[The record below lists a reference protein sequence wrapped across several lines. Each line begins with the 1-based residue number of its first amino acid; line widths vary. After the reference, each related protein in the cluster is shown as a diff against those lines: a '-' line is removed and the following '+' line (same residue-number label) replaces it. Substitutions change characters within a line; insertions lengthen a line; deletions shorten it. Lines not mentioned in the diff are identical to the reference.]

1 MIAVY
6 PGTFDPF
13 TNGHLDLL
21 NRSKKIF
28 NQVIIAVAVD
38 TQKKTLFSTQQRLA
52 LAKQSI
58 SKHDNIKV
66 MMFDGLLIDFA
77 KKINAK
83 VIIRGLRAVSDF
95 EYEFQLATMNHNLSS
110 DIETMFLT
118 PAEEYSFLSSSM
130 IKDVVRLGGD
140 ASKYLHPA
148 VFDALRQKFSLE

>member
-38 TQKKTLFSTQQRLA
+38 TQKKTLFSTQQRVA

-148 VFDALRQKFSLE
+148 VFDALRQKFGLE

>member
-28 NQVIIAVAVD
+28 NQVVIAVAVD
-38 TQKKTLFSTQQRLA
+38 TQKKTLFSAQQRLA

-58 SKHDNIKV
+58 SEHDNIKV

-77 KKINAK
+77 NKINAK

-140 ASKYLHPA
+140 ASKYLHSA
-148 VFDALRQKFSLE
+148 VYNALRKKFGL

>member
-148 VFDALRQKFSLE
+148 VFDALRQKFGLE

>member
-28 NQVIIAVAVD
+28 NQVIVAVAVD
-38 TQKKTLFSTQQRLA
+38 TQKKTLFSTQQRVA

-118 PAEEYSFLSSSM
+118 PSEEYSFLSSSM

-148 VFDALRQKFSLE
+148 VFDALRQKFSPQ